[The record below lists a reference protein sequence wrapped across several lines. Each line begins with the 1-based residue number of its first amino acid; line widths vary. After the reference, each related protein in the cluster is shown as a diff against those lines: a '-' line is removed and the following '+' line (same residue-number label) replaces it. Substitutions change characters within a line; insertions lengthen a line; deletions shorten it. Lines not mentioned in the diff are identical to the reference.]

1 MRMAKILQL
10 KGFFKKILENNNQVA
25 LIWFGLVFLTLLSA
39 VLNHSLNN
47 FIIFKQS
54 FFHIQQKLNL
64 YSIYPNEYWDH
75 YYYSPTFAV
84 LVAPF
89 ALIPSLVAPF
99 AWGLFDAGVLYFAV
113 RQLPIRSF
121 YQNGVLLLSV
131 NEMMNASGNLQSN
144 GFIAGLIILSFVF
157 LLKQKEHSATL
168 SLLVGFFIKLYGIV
182 GLAFFFFSKQKS
194 KYILYLLLW
203 TIVLVLLPLCITSPE
218 FLLQSYKDWFSS
230 LSVKSNFD
238 LTRDMY
244 TNMVDVS
251 IQGMIKRVFNL
262 PLLNKFYFIIPGLI
276 LFASQYT
283 KIKYFNH
290 LVYQLYILC
299 SVMLFLIVFNTGSES
314 PTYIIGVV
322 PICLWYVL
330 QRKTTLV
337 NTVFIIAIF
346 FSSFSYSDLFTP
358 WLRTHLMIPY
368 ALKVVGCFLIWIVI
382 LIQIHTKQFLTID
395 QTKLIV

>member
-1 MRMAKILQL
+1 MAKILQL
-10 KGFFKKILENNNQVA
+10 KEFFKKILENNNLVA
-25 LIWFGLVFLTLLSA
+25 FIWFGLVFLTLLSA

-54 FFHIQQKLNL
+54 FFHLQQKLNL

-99 AWGLFDAGVLYFAV
+99 AWGLFDAGVLYFAI
-113 RQLPIRSF
+113 RKLPIRAF

-144 GFIAGLIILSFVF
+144 GLIAGLIILSFVF
-157 LLKQKEHSATL
+157 LLKQKEHSATF

-203 TIVLVLLPLCITSPE
+203 AIVLVLLPFIITSPE
-218 FLLQSYKDWFSS
+218 FLLQSYKDWFAS

-251 IQGMIKRVFNL
+251 IQGMIKRVFHL
-262 PLLNKFYFIIPGLI
+262 PTLNKFYFIIPGLI

-337 NTVFIIAIF
+337 NTAFIIAIF

-358 WLRTHLMIPY
+358 WLRTYIMIPY
-368 ALKVVGCFLIWIVI
+368 ALKVVGCFLIWVVI

-395 QTKLIV
+395 QTKLII

>member
-1 MRMAKILQL
+1 MSRYSQFKM
-10 KGFFKKILENNNQVA
+10 FFKKLVENNNQVA
-25 LIWFGLVFLTLLSA
+25 FIWFGLVFLTLLSA
-39 VLNHSLNN
+39 VLNHTINN

-54 FFHIQQKLNL
+54 FFHLQQKLNL
-64 YSIYPNEYWDH
+64 YSIYPIEYWDH
-75 YYYSPTFAV
+75 YYYSPTFAI

-99 AWGLFDAGVLYFAV
+99 AWGLFDAGVLYFAI
-113 RQLPIRSF
+113 RKLPIRSI
-121 YQNGVLLLSV
+121 YQNGILLLSV
-131 NEMMNASGNLQSN
+131 HEMMNASANLQSN
-144 GFIAGLIILSFVF
+144 GLIAGSIILSFVL

-194 KYILYLLLW
+194 KYILYLIFW

-218 FLLQSYKDWFSS
+218 FLIQSYKDWFAS

-238 LTRDMY
+238 LTKDMY

-262 PLLNKFYFIIPGLI
+262 PTLNKFYFIIPGLI
-276 LFASQYT
+276 LFASQYA

-299 SVMLFLIVFNTGSES
+299 SVMLFVIVFNTGSES

-322 PICLWYVL
+322 PICLWYVM
-330 QRKTTLV
+330 QRKTSLV
-337 NTVFIIAIF
+337 NAVFIIAIF

-358 WLRTHLMIPY
+358 GLRTHIMVPY
-368 ALKVVGCFLIWIVI
+368 ALKVVGCFLIWVVI

>member
-1 MRMAKILQL
+1 
-10 KGFFKKILENNNQVA
+10 
-25 LIWFGLVFLTLLSA
+25 
-39 VLNHSLNN
+39 
-47 FIIFKQS
+47 
-54 FFHIQQKLNL
+54 LNL

-99 AWGLFDAGVLYFAV
+99 AWGLFDAGVLYFAI
-113 RQLPIRSF
+113 RKLPIRAF
-121 YQNGVLLLSV
+121 YQNGILLLSV

-144 GFIAGLIILSFVF
+144 GLIAGLIILSFVF

-203 TIVLVLLPLCITSPE
+203 TIVLVLLPLIITSPE
-218 FLLQSYKDWFSS
+218 FLLQSYKDWFAS

-290 LVYQLYILC
+290 LAYQLYILC
-299 SVMLFLIVFNTGSES
+299 SVMLFLIIFNTGSES

-358 WLRTHLMIPY
+358 WLRTYIMIPY
-368 ALKVVGCFLIWIVI
+368 ALKVVGCFLIWVVI
-382 LIQIHTKQFLTID
+382 LIQIHTKQFLTIN
-395 QTKLIV
+395 QTKLII

>member
-1 MRMAKILQL
+1 MAKIVQL

-25 LIWFGLVFLTLLSA
+25 FIWFGLVFLTLLSA

-54 FFHIQQKLNL
+54 FFHLQQKLNL

-89 ALIPSLVAPF
+89 ALIPSFVAPF
-99 AWGLFDAGVLYFAV
+99 AWGLFDAGVLYFAI
-113 RQLPIRSF
+113 RKLPIRAF

-131 NEMMNASGNLQSN
+131 HEMMNASSNLQSN
-144 GFIAGLIILSFVF
+144 GIIAGLIILSFVF

-194 KYILYLLLW
+194 KYILYLFLW
-203 TIVLVLLPLCITSPE
+203 TIVLVLLPLSITSPE
-218 FLLQSYKDWFSS
+218 FLLQSYKDWFAS

-299 SVMLFLIVFNTGSES
+299 SVMLFLIIFNTGSES

-322 PICLWYVL
+322 PICLWFVL

-358 WLRTHLMIPY
+358 WLRTYIMIPY
-368 ALKVVGCFLIWIVI
+368 ALKVVGCFLIWVVI
-382 LIQIHTKQFLTID
+382 LIQIHTKQFLTIN
-395 QTKLIV
+395 QTKLII

>member
-1 MRMAKILQL
+1 MAKIVQL

-25 LIWFGLVFLTLLSA
+25 FIWFGLVFLTLLSA

-54 FFHIQQKLNL
+54 FFHLQQQLNL

-75 YYYSPTFAV
+75 YYYSPTFAIF
-84 LVAPF
+84 VAPF

-99 AWGLFDAGVLYFAV
+99 AWGLFDAGVLYFAI
-113 RQLPIRSF
+113 RKLPIRSF

-144 GFIAGLIILSFVF
+144 GLIAGLIILSFVF

-203 TIVLVLLPLCITSPE
+203 TIILVLLPLSITSPE
-218 FLLQSYKDWFSS
+218 FLLQSYKDWFAS

-251 IQGMIKRVFNL
+251 IQGMIKRVFHL
-262 PLLNKFYFIIPGLI
+262 PTLNKFYFIIPGLI
-276 LFASQYT
+276 LFASQYA

-290 LVYQLYILC
+290 LVYQLYILG
-299 SVMLFLIVFNTGSES
+299 SVMLFLIIFNTGSES

-358 WLRTHLMIPY
+358 WLRTNIMIPY
-368 ALKVVGCFLIWIVI
+368 ALKVVGCFLIWVVI
-382 LIQIHTKQFLTID
+382 LIQIHTKQFLKID

>member
-1 MRMAKILQL
+1 MAKILQL

-25 LIWFGLVFLTLLSA
+25 FIWFGLVFLTLLSA

-54 FFHIQQKLNL
+54 FFHLQQKLNL

-99 AWGLFDAGVLYFAV
+99 AWGLFDAGVLYFAI
-113 RQLPIRSF
+113 RKLPIRAF
-121 YQNGVLLLSV
+121 YQNGILLLSV

-144 GFIAGLIILSFVF
+144 GLIAGLIILSFVF

-194 KYILYLLLW
+194 KYILYLFLW
-203 TIVLVLLPLCITSPE
+203 TIILVLLPLSITSPE
-218 FLLQSYKDWFSS
+218 FLLQSYKDWFAS

-251 IQGMIKRVFNL
+251 IQGMIKRVFHL

-299 SVMLFLIVFNTGSES
+299 SVMLFLIIFNTGSES

-358 WLRTHLMIPY
+358 WLRTYIMIPY
-368 ALKVVGCFLIWIVI
+368 ALKVVGCFLIWVVI
-382 LIQIHTKQFLTID
+382 LIQIHTKQFLTIN
-395 QTKLIV
+395 QTKLII

>member
-1 MRMAKILQL
+1 MSSILQF
-10 KGFFKKILENNNQVA
+10 KGFIKKILENNNQVSF
-25 LIWFGLVFLTLLSA
+25 IWFGLVFLSLLSA

-54 FFHIQQKLNL
+54 FFHLQQKLNL
-64 YSIYPNEYWDH
+64 YNIYPSEYWDH

-84 LVAPF
+84 LVTPF

-99 AWGLFDAGVLYFAV
+99 AWGLFDAGVLYFAI
-113 RQLPIRSF
+113 RKLPIRSF
-121 YQNGVLLLSV
+121 YQNGILLLSV
-131 NEMMNASGNLQSN
+131 HEMMNSSANLQSN
-144 GFIAGLIILSFVF
+144 GLIAGLIILSFVF

-203 TIVLVLLPLCITSPE
+203 TIVLVLLPLIITSPE
-218 FLLQSYKDWFSS
+218 FLLQSYKDWFAS

-251 IQGMIKRVFNL
+251 IQGMIKRVFHL
-262 PLLNKFYFIIPGLI
+262 PRLNKFYFIIPGLI

-337 NTVFIIAIF
+337 NTAFIIAIF

-358 WLRTHLMIPY
+358 WLRTYIMIPY
-368 ALKVVGCFLIWIVI
+368 ALKVVGCFLIWVVI

-395 QTKLIV
+395 QTKLII

>member
-1 MRMAKILQL
+1 MSRSLQI
-10 KGFFKKILENNNQVA
+10 KGFVKKILENNKQVA
-25 LIWFGLVFLTLLSA
+25 FIWFGLVFLTLLSA
-39 VLNHSLNN
+39 VLNHSFNN

-54 FFHIQQKLNL
+54 FFHLQQKLNL
-64 YSIYPNEYWDH
+64 YIVYPSEYWDH
-75 YYYSPTFAV
+75 YFYSPTFAI

-89 ALIPSLVAPF
+89 TVIPSIVGPF
-99 AWGLFDAGVLYFAV
+99 AWGLFDAGVLYFAI
-113 RQLPIRSF
+113 RKLPIRSF
-121 YQNGVLLLSV
+121 YQNAILLLSV
-131 NEMMNASGNLQSN
+131 HEMMNASANLQSN
-144 GFIAGLIILSFVF
+144 GLIAGSIILSFVF
-157 LLKQKEHSATL
+157 LLKQKEHNATL

-182 GLAFFFFSKQKS
+182 GLAFFFFSKQKG
-194 KYILYLLLW
+194 KYLLYLILW
-203 TIVLVLLPLCITSPE
+203 TIILVLLPLCVTSPE
-218 FLLQSYKDWFSS
+218 FLLQSYQDWFAS
-230 LSVKSNFD
+230 LSLKSNFD
-238 LTRDMY
+238 LTVDMY
-244 TNMVDVS
+244 KNMVDIT

-262 PLLNKFYFIIPGLI
+262 PTLNKFYFIIPGLI

-299 SVMLFLIVFNTGSES
+299 SVMLFVIVFNTGSES

-337 NTVFIIAIF
+337 NAAFIIAIF

-358 WLRTHLMIPY
+358 WFRMHIMIPY
-368 ALKVVGCFLIWIVI
+368 ALKVVGCFLIWVVI

>member
-1 MRMAKILQL
+1 MAKIVQL

-25 LIWFGLVFLTLLSA
+25 FIWFGLVFLTLLSA

-54 FFHIQQKLNL
+54 FFHLQQQLNL

-75 YYYSPTFAV
+75 YYYSPTFAI

-99 AWGLFDAGVLYFAV
+99 AWGLFDAGVLYFAI
-113 RQLPIRSF
+113 RKLPIRSF

-144 GFIAGLIILSFVF
+144 GLIAGLIILSFVF

-203 TIVLVLLPLCITSPE
+203 TIILVLLPLSITSPE
-218 FLLQSYKDWFSS
+218 FLLQSYKDWFAS

-251 IQGMIKRVFNL
+251 IQGMIKRVFHL
-262 PLLNKFYFIIPGLI
+262 PTLNKFYFIIPGLI
-276 LFASQYT
+276 LFASQYA

-299 SVMLFLIVFNTGSES
+299 SVMLFVIVFNTGSES

-330 QRKTTLV
+330 QQKTTLV

-358 WLRTHLMIPY
+358 WLRTYIMIPY
-368 ALKVVGCFLIWIVI
+368 ALKVVGCFLIWVVI
-382 LIQIHTKQFLTID
+382 LIQIHTKQFLKID

>member
-1 MRMAKILQL
+1 MAKIVQL

-25 LIWFGLVFLTLLSA
+25 FIWFGLVFLTLLSA

-54 FFHIQQKLNL
+54 FFHLQQKLNL

-99 AWGLFDAGVLYFAV
+99 AWGLFDAGVLYFAI
-113 RQLPIRSF
+113 RKLPIRAF
-121 YQNGVLLLSV
+121 YQNGILLLSV

-144 GFIAGLIILSFVF
+144 GLIAGLIILSFVF

-194 KYILYLLLW
+194 KYILYLFLW
-203 TIVLVLLPLCITSPE
+203 TIILVLLPLSITSPE
-218 FLLQSYKDWFSS
+218 FLLQSYKDWFAS

-251 IQGMIKRVFNL
+251 IQGMIKRVFHL

-299 SVMLFLIVFNTGSES
+299 SVMLFLIIFNTGSES

-358 WLRTHLMIPY
+358 WLRTYIMIPY
-368 ALKVVGCFLIWIVI
+368 ALKVVGCFLIWVVI
-382 LIQIHTKQFLTID
+382 LIQIHTKQFLTIN
-395 QTKLIV
+395 QTKLII

>member
-1 MRMAKILQL
+1 MAKIVQI

-25 LIWFGLVFLTLLSA
+25 FIWFGLVFLTLLSA

-54 FFHIQQKLNL
+54 FFHLQQQLNL
-64 YSIYPNEYWDH
+64 YCIYPNEYWDH
-75 YYYSPTFAV
+75 YYYSPTFAI
-84 LVAPF
+84 LVTPF

-99 AWGLFDAGVLYFAV
+99 AWGLFDAGVLYFAI
-113 RQLPIRSF
+113 RKLPIRSF

-144 GFIAGLIILSFVF
+144 GLIAGLIILSFIY

-194 KYILYLLLW
+194 KYILYLFLW
-203 TIVLVLLPLCITSPE
+203 TIILVLLPLSITSPE
-218 FLLQSYKDWFSS
+218 FLLQSYKDWFAS

-251 IQGMIKRVFNL
+251 IQGMIKRVFHL
-262 PLLNKFYFIIPGLI
+262 PTLNKFYFIIPGLI

-299 SVMLFLIVFNTGSES
+299 SVMLFLIIFNTGSES

-358 WLRTHLMIPY
+358 WLRTNIMIPY
-368 ALKVVGCFLIWIVI
+368 ALKVVGCFLIWVVI
-382 LIQIHTKQFLTID
+382 LIQIHTKQFLKID

>member
-1 MRMAKILQL
+1 MAKILQL

-25 LIWFGLVFLTLLSA
+25 FIWFGLVFLTLLSA

-54 FFHIQQKLNL
+54 FFHLQQKLNL

-99 AWGLFDAGVLYFAV
+99 AWGLFDAGVLYFAI
-113 RQLPIRSF
+113 RKLPIRAF
-121 YQNGVLLLSV
+121 YQNGILLLSV

-144 GFIAGLIILSFVF
+144 GLIAGLIILSFVF

-168 SLLVGFFIKLYGIV
+168 FLLVGFFIKLYGIV

-194 KYILYLLLW
+194 KYTLYLLLW
-203 TIVLVLLPLCITSPE
+203 IIVLVLLPLIITSPE
-218 FLLQSYKDWFSS
+218 FLLQSYKDWFAS

-299 SVMLFLIVFNTGSES
+299 SVMLFLIIFNTGSES

-358 WLRTHLMIPY
+358 WLRTYIMIPY
-368 ALKVVGCFLIWIVI
+368 ALKVVGCFLIWVVI
-382 LIQIHTKQFLTID
+382 LIQIHTKQFLTIE

>member
-1 MRMAKILQL
+1 MSRNIKFKI
-10 KGFFKKILENNNQVA
+10 FFKKLVENNNQVA
-25 LIWFGLVFLTLLSA
+25 FIWFGLVFLTLLSA
-39 VLNHSLNN
+39 VLNHTINN

-54 FFHIQQKLNL
+54 FFHLQQKLNL
-64 YSIYPNEYWDH
+64 YSIYPMEYWDH
-75 YYYSPTFAV
+75 YYYSPTFAI

-99 AWGLFDAGVLYFAV
+99 AWGLFDAGVLYFAI
-113 RQLPIRSF
+113 RKLPIRSI
-121 YQNGVLLLSV
+121 YQNGILLLSV
-131 NEMMNASGNLQSN
+131 HEMMNASANLQSN
-144 GFIAGLIILSFVF
+144 GLIAGSIILSFVF
-157 LLKQKEHSATL
+157 LNKQKEQSATL
-168 SLLVGFFIKLYGIV
+168 SLLIGFFIKLYGIV

-194 KYILYLLLW
+194 KFILFLIFW
-203 TIVLVLLPLCITSPE
+203 IIVLVLLPLCITSPE
-218 FLLQSYKDWFSS
+218 FLIQSYKDWFAS

-238 LTRDMY
+238 LTKDMY

-251 IQGMIKRVFNL
+251 IQGMIKRVFNF
-262 PLLNKFYFIIPGLI
+262 PTLNKFYLIIPGLI

-299 SVMLFLIVFNTGSES
+299 SVMLFVIVFNTGSES

-330 QRKTTLV
+330 QQKTTLV
-337 NTVFIIAIF
+337 NTVFVIAIF

-358 WLRTHLMIPY
+358 ALRTHIMIPY
-368 ALKVVGCFLIWIVI
+368 ALKVVGCFLIWVVI

-395 QTKLIV
+395 QTKIIV

>member
-1 MRMAKILQL
+1 MAKIVQL

-25 LIWFGLVFLTLLSA
+25 FIWFGLVFLTLLSA

-54 FFHIQQKLNL
+54 FFHLQQQLNL

-75 YYYSPTFAV
+75 YYYSPTFAI

-99 AWGLFDAGVLYFAV
+99 AWGLFDAGVLYFAI
-113 RQLPIRSF
+113 RKLPIRSF

-144 GFIAGLIILSFVF
+144 GLIAGLIILSFVF

-203 TIVLVLLPLCITSPE
+203 TIILVLLPLSITSPE
-218 FLLQSYKDWFSS
+218 FLLQSYKDWFAS

-251 IQGMIKRVFNL
+251 IQGMIKRVFHL
-262 PLLNKFYFIIPGLI
+262 PTLNKFYFIIPGLI
-276 LFASQYT
+276 LFASQYA

-299 SVMLFLIVFNTGSES
+299 SVMLFLIIFNTGSES

-330 QRKTTLV
+330 QQKTTLV

-358 WLRTHLMIPY
+358 WLRTYIMIPY
-368 ALKVVGCFLIWIVI
+368 ALKVVGCFLIWVVI
-382 LIQIHTKQFLTID
+382 LIQIHTKQFLEID

>member
-1 MRMAKILQL
+1 MAKIVQL

-25 LIWFGLVFLTLLSA
+25 FIWFGLVFLTLLSA

-54 FFHIQQKLNL
+54 FFHLQQKLNL

-99 AWGLFDAGVLYFAV
+99 AWGLFDAGVLYFAI
-113 RQLPIRSF
+113 RKLPIRAF
-121 YQNGVLLLSV
+121 YQNGILLLSV

-144 GFIAGLIILSFVF
+144 GLIAGLIILSFVF

-194 KYILYLLLW
+194 KYILYLFLW
-203 TIVLVLLPLCITSPE
+203 TIVLVLLPLSITSPE
-218 FLLQSYKDWFSS
+218 FLLQSYKDWFAS

-299 SVMLFLIVFNTGSES
+299 SVMLFLIIFNTGSES

-358 WLRTHLMIPY
+358 WLRTYIMIPY
-368 ALKVVGCFLIWIVI
+368 ALKVVGCFLIWVVI
-382 LIQIHTKQFLTID
+382 LIQIHTKQFLTIN
-395 QTKLIV
+395 QTKLII

>member
-1 MRMAKILQL
+1 MAKILQL

-25 LIWFGLVFLTLLSA
+25 FIWFGLVFLTLLSA

-54 FFHIQQKLNL
+54 FFHLQQKLNL

-75 YYYSPTFAV
+75 YYYSPTFAL

-99 AWGLFDAGVLYFAV
+99 AWGLFDAGVLYFAI
-113 RQLPIRSF
+113 RKLPIRAF
-121 YQNGVLLLSV
+121 YQNGILLLSV

-144 GFIAGLIILSFVF
+144 GLIAGLIILSFVF

-168 SLLVGFFIKLYGIV
+168 FLLVGFFIKLYGIV

-194 KYILYLLLW
+194 KYTLYLLLW
-203 TIVLVLLPLCITSPE
+203 IIVLVLLPLIITSPE
-218 FLLQSYKDWFSS
+218 FLLQSYKDWFAS

-299 SVMLFLIVFNTGSES
+299 SVMLFLIIFNTGSES

-358 WLRTHLMIPY
+358 WLRTYIMIPY
-368 ALKVVGCFLIWIVI
+368 ALKVVGCFLIWVVI
-382 LIQIHTKQFLTID
+382 LIQIHTKQFLTIE

>member
-113 RQLPIRSF
+113 RKLPIRSF

>member
-1 MRMAKILQL
+1 MAKIVQL

-25 LIWFGLVFLTLLSA
+25 FIWFGLVFLTLLSA

-54 FFHIQQKLNL
+54 FFHLQQQLNL

-75 YYYSPTFAV
+75 YYYSPTFAI

-99 AWGLFDAGVLYFAV
+99 AWGLFDAGVLYFAI
-113 RQLPIRSF
+113 RKLPIRSF

-144 GFIAGLIILSFVF
+144 GLIAGLIILSFVF

-203 TIVLVLLPLCITSPE
+203 TIILVLLPLSITSPE
-218 FLLQSYKDWFSS
+218 FLFQSYKDWFAS

-251 IQGMIKRVFNL
+251 IQGMIKRVFHL
-262 PLLNKFYFIIPGLI
+262 PTLNKFYFIIPGLI

-299 SVMLFLIVFNTGSES
+299 SVMLFLIIFNTGSES

-358 WLRTHLMIPY
+358 WLRTYIMIPY
-368 ALKVVGCFLIWIVI
+368 ALKVVGCFLIWVVI
-382 LIQIHTKQFLTID
+382 LIQIHTKQFLKID

>member
-1 MRMAKILQL
+1 MAKILQL

-25 LIWFGLVFLTLLSA
+25 FIWFSLVFLTLLSA

-54 FFHIQQKLNL
+54 FFHLQQKLNL

-99 AWGLFDAGVLYFAV
+99 AWGLFDAGVLYFAI
-113 RQLPIRSF
+113 RKLPIRAF
-121 YQNGVLLLSV
+121 YQNGILLLSV

-144 GFIAGLIILSFVF
+144 GLIAGLIILSFVF

-203 TIVLVLLPLCITSPE
+203 TIVLVLLPLIITSPE
-218 FLLQSYKDWFSS
+218 FLLQSYKDWFAS

-290 LVYQLYILC
+290 LAYQLYILC
-299 SVMLFLIVFNTGSES
+299 SVMLFLIIFNTGSES

-358 WLRTHLMIPY
+358 WLRTYIMIPY
-368 ALKVVGCFLIWIVI
+368 ALKVVGCFLIWVVI
-382 LIQIHTKQFLTID
+382 LIQIHTKQFLTIN
-395 QTKLIV
+395 QTKLII

>member
-1 MRMAKILQL
+1 MAKILKL
-10 KGFFKKILENNNQVA
+10 KEFFKKILENNNLVA
-25 LIWFGLVFLTLLSA
+25 FIWFGLVFLTLLSA

-54 FFHIQQKLNL
+54 FFHLQQKLNL

-99 AWGLFDAGVLYFAV
+99 AWGLFDAGVLYFAI
-113 RQLPIRSF
+113 RKLPIRVF

-144 GFIAGLIILSFVF
+144 GLIAGLIILSFVF
-157 LLKQKEHSATL
+157 LLKQKEHSATF

-203 TIVLVLLPLCITSPE
+203 AIVLVLLPLIITRPE
-218 FLLQSYKDWFSS
+218 FLLQSYKDWFAS

-251 IQGMIKRVFNL
+251 IQGMIKRVFHL
-262 PLLNKFYFIIPGLI
+262 PTLNKFYFIIPGLI

-337 NTVFIIAIF
+337 NTAFIIAIF

-358 WLRTHLMIPY
+358 WLRTYIMIPY
-368 ALKVVGCFLIWIVI
+368 ALKVVGCFLIWVVI

-395 QTKLIV
+395 QTKLII

>member
-1 MRMAKILQL
+1 MAKIVQL

-25 LIWFGLVFLTLLSA
+25 FIWFGLVFLTLLSA

-54 FFHIQQKLNL
+54 FFHLQQKLNL

-99 AWGLFDAGVLYFAV
+99 AWGLFDAGVLYFAI
-113 RQLPIRSF
+113 RKLPIRAF
-121 YQNGVLLLSV
+121 YQNGILLLSV

-144 GFIAGLIILSFVF
+144 GLIAGLIILSFVF

-194 KYILYLLLW
+194 KYILYLFLW
-203 TIVLVLLPLCITSPE
+203 TIVLVLLPLSITSPE
-218 FLLQSYKDWFSS
+218 FLLQSYKDWFAS

-251 IQGMIKRVFNL
+251 IQGMIKRVFHL

-299 SVMLFLIVFNTGSES
+299 SVMLFLIIFNTGSES

-358 WLRTHLMIPY
+358 WLRTYIMIPY
-368 ALKVVGCFLIWIVI
+368 ALKVVGCFLIWVVI
-382 LIQIHTKQFLTID
+382 LIQIHTKQFLTIN
-395 QTKLIV
+395 QTKLII

>member
-1 MRMAKILQL
+1 MAKIVQL
-10 KGFFKKILENNNQVA
+10 KGFFKNILENNNQVA
-25 LIWFGLVFLTLLSA
+25 FIWFGLVFLTLLSA

-54 FFHIQQKLNL
+54 FFHLQQKLNL

-75 YYYSPTFAV
+75 YYYSPTFAIF
-84 LVAPF
+84 VAPF

-99 AWGLFDAGVLYFAV
+99 AWGLFDAGVLYYAI
-113 RQLPIRSF
+113 RKLPIRSF

-144 GFIAGLIILSFVF
+144 GLIAGLIILSFVF

-194 KYILYLLLW
+194 KYILYLLFW
-203 TIVLVLLPLCITSPE
+203 TIILVLLPLFITSPE
-218 FLLQSYKDWFSS
+218 FLLQSYKDWFAS

-251 IQGMIKRVFNL
+251 IQGMIKRVFHL
-262 PLLNKFYFIIPGLI
+262 PTLNKFYFIIPGLI

-283 KIKYFNH
+283 NIKNFNH
-290 LVYQLYILC
+290 LVYQLYVLC
-299 SVMLFLIVFNTGSES
+299 SVMLFLIIFNTGSES

-330 QRKTTLV
+330 QRKSILV

-358 WLRTHLMIPY
+358 WLRTYIMIPY
-368 ALKVVGCFLIWIVI
+368 ALKVVGCFLIWVVI
-382 LIQIHTKQFLTID
+382 LIQIHTKQFLKID

>member
-1 MRMAKILQL
+1 MAKILQL

-25 LIWFGLVFLTLLSA
+25 FIWFGLVFLTLLSA

-54 FFHIQQKLNL
+54 FFHLQQKLNL

-99 AWGLFDAGVLYFAV
+99 AWGLFDAGVLYFAI
-113 RQLPIRSF
+113 RKLPIRAF
-121 YQNGVLLLSV
+121 YQNGILLLSV

-144 GFIAGLIILSFVF
+144 GLIAGLIILSFVF

-203 TIVLVLLPLCITSPE
+203 TIVLVLLPLIITSPE
-218 FLLQSYKDWFSS
+218 FLLQSYKDWFAS

-290 LVYQLYILC
+290 LAYQLYILC
-299 SVMLFLIVFNTGSES
+299 SVMLFLIIFNTGSES

-358 WLRTHLMIPY
+358 WLRTYIMIPY
-368 ALKVVGCFLIWIVI
+368 ALKVVGCFLIWVVI
-382 LIQIHTKQFLTID
+382 LIQIHTKQFLTIN
-395 QTKLIV
+395 QTKLII

>member
-1 MRMAKILQL
+1 MAKILQL
-10 KGFFKKILENNNQVA
+10 NGFFKKILENNNQVA
-25 LIWFGLVFLTLLSA
+25 FIWFGLVFLTLLSA

-54 FFHIQQKLNL
+54 FFHLQQKLNL

-75 YYYSPTFAV
+75 YYYSPTFAL

-99 AWGLFDAGVLYFAV
+99 AWGLFDAGVLYFAI
-113 RQLPIRSF
+113 RKLPIRAF
-121 YQNGVLLLSV
+121 YQNGILLLSV

-144 GFIAGLIILSFVF
+144 GLIAGLIILSFVF

-203 TIVLVLLPLCITSPE
+203 TIVLVLLPLIITSPE
-218 FLLQSYKDWFSS
+218 FLLQSYKDWFAS

-299 SVMLFLIVFNTGSES
+299 SVMLFLIIFNTGSES

-358 WLRTHLMIPY
+358 WLRTYIMIPY
-368 ALKVVGCFLIWIVI
+368 ALKVVGCFLIWVVI
-382 LIQIHTKQFLTID
+382 LIQIHTKQFLTIE

>member
-1 MRMAKILQL
+1 MAKIVQL
-10 KGFFKKILENNNQVA
+10 KRFFKKILENNNQVA
-25 LIWFGLVFLTLLSA
+25 FIWFGLVFLTLLSA
-39 VLNHSLNN
+39 VLNHSFNN

-54 FFHIQQKLNL
+54 FFHLQQQLNL

-75 YYYSPTFAV
+75 YYYSPTFAI
-84 LVAPF
+84 LVTPF
-89 ALIPSLVAPF
+89 AFIPSLVAPF
-99 AWGLFDAGVLYFAV
+99 AWGLFDAGVLYFAI
-113 RQLPIRSF
+113 RKLPIRSF

-144 GFIAGLIILSFVF
+144 GLIAGLIILSFVF

-203 TIVLVLLPLCITSPE
+203 TIILVLLPLSITSPE
-218 FLLQSYKDWFSS
+218 FLLQSYKDWFAS

-251 IQGMIKRVFNL
+251 IQGMIKRVFHL
-262 PLLNKFYFIIPGLI
+262 PTLNKFYFIIPGLI

-299 SVMLFLIVFNTGSES
+299 SVMLFLIIFNTGSES

-358 WLRTHLMIPY
+358 WLRTNIMIPY
-368 ALKVVGCFLIWIVI
+368 ALKVVGCFLIWVVI
-382 LIQIHTKQFLTID
+382 LIQIHTKQFLKID

>member
-1 MRMAKILQL
+1 MAKILQL

-25 LIWFGLVFLTLLSA
+25 FIWFGLVFLTLLSA

-54 FFHIQQKLNL
+54 FFHLQQKLNL

-99 AWGLFDAGVLYFAV
+99 AWGLFDAGVLYFAI
-113 RQLPIRSF
+113 RKLPIRAF
-121 YQNGVLLLSV
+121 YQNGILLLSV

-144 GFIAGLIILSFVF
+144 GLIAGLIILSFVF

-203 TIVLVLLPLCITSPE
+203 TIVLVLLPLIITSPE
-218 FLLQSYKDWFSS
+218 FLLQSYKDWFAS

-262 PLLNKFYFIIPGLI
+262 PLLNKFYFIFPGLI

-299 SVMLFLIVFNTGSES
+299 SVMLFLIIFNTGSES

-358 WLRTHLMIPY
+358 WLRTYIMIPY
-368 ALKVVGCFLIWIVI
+368 ALKVVGCFLIWVVI
-382 LIQIHTKQFLTID
+382 LIQIHTKQFLTIN
-395 QTKLIV
+395 QTKLII